1 MPIAF
6 QSRDT
11 DHFSMIFNFMY
22 LVISLIIPLEWV
34 DNNSPFPVVLVI
46 NFAFN
51 ANGQGSLVIK

>member
-1 MPIAF
+1 MCKFLMIA
-6 QSRDT
+6 SA
-11 DHFSMIFNFMY
+11 
-22 LVISLIIPLEWV
+22 IIPLLSSFHFDWV